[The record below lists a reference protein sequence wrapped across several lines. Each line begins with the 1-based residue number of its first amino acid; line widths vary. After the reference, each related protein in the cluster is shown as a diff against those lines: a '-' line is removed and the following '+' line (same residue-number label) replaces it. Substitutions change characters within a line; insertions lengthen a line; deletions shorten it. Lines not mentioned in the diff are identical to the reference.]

1 MKLKIISI
9 ILIFGLISVIPISY
23 GQLAIGSEAKQ
34 KSIELFVNKSE
45 IIEAKHV
52 IYPSKMPVTV
62 NLFEGVE
69 KNSIETKDEEGNKID
84 AGINDDGKENL
95 SITIFPTN
103 TQTIIKYN
111 ITEQSSLM
119 DNLWMIKAQYNE
131 TFSIIFTEEIEFIFL
146 NNNLIPLENRD
157 GVSVNGGGEVKVEY
171 YSIIPKSIQKVQWE
185 ENKFDVKI
193 MSDLKIERF
202 NFDQESKSISF
213 EINEKDQFVT
223 IAIPQEL
230 LGGPYVVMLDDEKIL
245 YGKSF
250 ENENIVLLY
259 MKPETVG
266 QITIIGTTVI
276 PEFSMFIPLIM
287 GFMII
292 LMVPLMRKFTLH

>member
-1 MKLKIISI
+1 MKKVFVVLIIGM
-9 ILIFGLISVIPISY
+9 LFSVIPIVDAQLTF
-23 GQLAIGSEAKQ
+23 GQKADQ

-45 IIEAKHV
+45 IIEVKHV

-62 NLFEGVE
+62 HLFEGVTQ
-69 KNSIETKDEEGNKID
+69 NSIEAKNEDGKGKDI
-84 AGINDDGKENL
+84 GINNDGKGNL

-111 ITEQSSLM
+111 ITEQSSLT
-119 DNLWMIKAQYNE
+119 DNLWLVKAQYNE
-131 TFSIIFTEEIEFIFL
+131 TYSVLFPEEIKFIFL
-146 NNNLIPLENRD
+146 NNNLIQLENRD
-157 GVSVNGGGEVKVEY
+157 GISVNGGGAIKVEY
-171 YSIIPKSIQKVQWE
+171 YSMIPKSIQKVQWE

-193 MSDLKIERF
+193 ISDLKIERF

-213 EINEKDQFVT
+213 EINEKDEFVT
-223 IAIPQEL
+223 IGIPQEL
-230 LGGPYVVMLDDEKIL
+230 LWGPYVVMLDDEKIL

-259 MKPETVG
+259 LKPEAVG

-292 LMVPLMRKFTLH
+292 LTVPLMRKFTLR

>member
-1 MKLKIISI
+1 MKKVFVVLIIGM
-9 ILIFGLISVIPISY
+9 LFSVIPIVDAQLTL
-23 GQLAIGSEAKQ
+23 GQKADQ

-45 IIEAKHV
+45 IIEVKHV

-62 NLFEGVE
+62 HLFEGVTQ
-69 KNSIETKDEEGNKID
+69 NSIEAKNEDGKGKDI
-84 AGINDDGKENL
+84 GINNDGEGNL

-111 ITEQSSLM
+111 ITEQSSLT
-119 DNLWMIKAQYNE
+119 DNLWLVKAQYNE
-131 TFSIIFTEEIEFIFL
+131 TYSVLFPEEIKFIFL
-146 NNNLIPLENRD
+146 NNNLIQLENRD
-157 GVSVNGGGEVKVEY
+157 GISVNGGGAIKVEY
-171 YSIIPKSIQKVQWE
+171 YSMIPKSIQKVQWE

-193 MSDLKIERF
+193 ISDLKIERF

-213 EINEKDQFVT
+213 EINEKDEFVT
-223 IAIPQEL
+223 IGIPQEL
-230 LGGPYVVMLDDEKIL
+230 LWGPYVVMLDDEKIL

-259 MKPETVG
+259 LKPEAVG

-292 LMVPLMRKFTLH
+292 LTVPLMRKFTLR